1 MINFNI
7 NNNIRFKLTE
17 HGERKLKSYIESID
31 LIDGDTEY
39 LKQALYDRN
48 QADQDGYH
56 TMHMWYAMSLFG
68 DCLYNGA
75 ENIFEGN
82 VIHIDDSEA
91 AS

>member
-1 MINFNI
+1 MIKFNI

-17 HGERKLKSYIESID
+17 HGNEVLQAHINSVDFGLRDPESLRVIMRD
-31 LIDGDTEY
+31 NNT
-39 LKQALYDRN
+39 
-48 QADQDGYH
+48 ADVNGYH
-56 TMHMWYAMSLFG
+56 TMQMWYAMSLFG

-75 ENIFEGN
+75 DNVFEGN